1 MEDAVKEN
9 RIKELEK
16 ELEIAQNE
24 LNTEKEANQN
34 ITNTVSTQVDPTKL
48 YSEDLIKKFKD
59 NNISEITTPQ
69 RPKTENNSF
78 KRKNLYLKE
87 KIELNRIENIDSN
100 VEEEKKFIEKIKE
113 MNTKKEQ
120 ENDVI
125 FGDIE
130 DIFDANDN
138 NNFISKENFQ
148 NETLINFYD
157 TLNHLVKEANELE
170 LGYIKNIKKRN
181 ENKIKKNKEEEEK
194 RKKEEEKRKK
204 RRRKK

>member
-1 MEDAVKEN
+1 M
-9 RIKELEK
+9 
-16 ELEIAQNE
+16 
-24 LNTEKEANQN
+24 
-34 ITNTVSTQVDPTKL
+34 
-48 YSEDLIKKFKD
+48 
-59 NNISEITTPQ
+59 
-69 RPKTENNSF
+69 
-78 KRKNLYLKE
+78 
-87 KIELNRIENIDSN
+87 
-100 VEEEKKFIEKIKE
+100 EEEKKFIEKIKE

-170 LGYIKNIKKRN
+170 LGYIKNIKKK
-181 ENKIKKNKEEEEK
+181 ETKIKLKKTK
-194 RKKEEEKRKK
+194 KKKKKEKKKKKKEKK

>member
-1 MEDAVKEN
+1 M
-9 RIKELEK
+9 
-16 ELEIAQNE
+16 
-24 LNTEKEANQN
+24 
-34 ITNTVSTQVDPTKL
+34 
-48 YSEDLIKKFKD
+48 
-59 NNISEITTPQ
+59 
-69 RPKTENNSF
+69 
-78 KRKNLYLKE
+78 
-87 KIELNRIENIDSN
+87 
-100 VEEEKKFIEKIKE
+100 EEEKKFIEKIKE

-170 LGYIKNIKKRN
+170 LGYIKNIKK
-181 ENKIKKNKEEEEK
+181 ETKIKLKKTRRR
-194 RKKEEEKRKK
+194 RKKKK
-204 RRRKK
+204 RRRKKKKKKKKEIKNSKKINKKLMN

>member
-1 MEDAVKEN
+1 MEDAEKEN

-87 KIELNRIENIDSN
+87 K
-100 VEEEKKFIEKIKE
+100 
-113 MNTKKEQ
+113 
-120 ENDVI
+120 
-125 FGDIE
+125 
-130 DIFDANDN
+130 
-138 NNFISKENFQ
+138 
-148 NETLINFYD
+148 
-157 TLNHLVKEANELE
+157 
-170 LGYIKNIKKRN
+170 
-181 ENKIKKNKEEEEK
+181 
-194 RKKEEEKRKK
+194 
-204 RRRKK
+204 